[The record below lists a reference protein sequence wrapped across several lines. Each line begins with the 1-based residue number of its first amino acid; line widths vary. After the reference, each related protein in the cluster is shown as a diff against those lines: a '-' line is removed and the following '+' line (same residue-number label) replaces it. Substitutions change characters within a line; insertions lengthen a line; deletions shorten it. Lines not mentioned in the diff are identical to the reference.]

1 MALRYSDQ
9 ALDFTKTGKISQY
22 VISMSSQ
29 GVLMPENE
37 RDRDNRQLSDELQYF
52 IKQVLLIVSCGTNH
66 AGCAQQDCAPTW
78 SCAEHTAC
86 PVPRY

>member
-29 GVLMPENE
+29 GELMPENE
-37 RDRDNRQLSDELQYF
+37 RDRDNRQSSDE
-52 IKQVLLIVSCGTNH
+52 
-66 AGCAQQDCAPTW
+66 
-78 SCAEHTAC
+78 
-86 PVPRY
+86 